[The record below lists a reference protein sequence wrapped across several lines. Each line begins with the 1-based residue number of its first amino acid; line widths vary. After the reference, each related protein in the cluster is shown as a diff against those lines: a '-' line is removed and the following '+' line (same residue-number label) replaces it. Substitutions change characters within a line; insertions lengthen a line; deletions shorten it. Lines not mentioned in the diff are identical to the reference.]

1 MEIKREEIIILN
13 NLLGGKKIGKL
24 SKEGAF
30 VIVDNKIAL
39 SKVVKE
45 IEEAQK
51 IASEETK
58 PEALKAEGAEE
69 TKDLKEAWNKAYG
82 EYMTTHLGE
91 TVEVELKKLNR
102 EDYMALVQEND
113 VTVAEA
119 EFLMLIRHD

>member
-69 TKDLKEAWNKAYG
+69 TKDL
-82 EYMTTHLGE
+82 
-91 TVEVELKKLNR
+91 
-102 EDYMALVQEND
+102 
-113 VTVAEA
+113 
-119 EFLMLIRHD
+119 